1 MIADKPPLSRLLL
14 VIQLRLATRD
24 LRASVWI
31 YWSRLPIRL
40 IKSISSHLNSELSI
54 SLIQVGFNYNIE
66 LVDDNNYGALNLTTG
81 EWNGLV
87 KVNIIF
93 LKLSKNVKM
102 IILVRSS
109 WSTRQT
115 LLLAP

>member
-1 MIADKPPLSRLLL
+1 M
-14 VIQLRLATRD
+14 
-24 LRASVWI
+24 
-31 YWSRLPIRL
+31 
-40 IKSISSHLNSELSI
+40 NSELSI

-93 LKLSKNVKM
+93 LKLSKKCNIMM